1 MKLVGWCFGIGF
13 GAVLGI
19 MAGYEK
25 VISTFAEYGQKLQD
39 VTEKICKEKIES
51 FV

>member
-1 MKLVGWCFGIGF
+1 
-13 GAVLGI
+13 

-25 VISTFAEYGQKLQD
+25 DVGTFAEYGQKLHK
-39 VTEKICKEKIES
+39 VTERIFKPKIES